1 MNKRRSLIITAVI
14 IAAGIIISVMLS
26 NQRDPVS
33 RRSKPAATERVSTI
47 SARNSDIRTT
57 VTISGPLTALD
68 RIDVYAEVSGI
79 LKPTAKR
86 FKPGNSFK
94 EGEHLIQID
103 DSVYRNN
110 LLAQKSNLLNQLTT
124 LLPDLSIDFPESAG
138 RWRLYLKEFDL
149 HKPLS
154 PLPEPS
160 SEKERYYIAS
170 HNIFNLFYTIKS
182 MESTLA
188 KYSITAPYDGVVI
201 SSEINPGTLV
211 RQGQKLGEFISTE
224 KYEMRGAA
232 DPDQIDLIKVGL
244 PAELTSYG
252 LQGKFTG
259 TISRINNVI
268 DKNTQTVAVYITASD
283 SRLRDGLYMTA
294 SIESKLLRDVSVIP
308 VKSLAG
314 KETVWVY
321 SDSTLKKS
329 KVEVI
334 AAKEEQVI
342 VRGLPDGT
350 RVVTQ
355 PPGKARVGMK
365 LIDNSEGRETEKGQ
379 NNKVKENRPGEENI
393 KRRSD
398 KN

>member
-33 RRSKPAATERVSTI
+33 RRSKPAAAERVSTV
-47 SARNSDIRTT
+47 SSRSSDIRTT

-79 LKPTAKR
+79 LKPTGKR

-94 EGEHLIQID
+94 EGETMIQID

-110 LLAQKSNLLNQLTT
+110 LLAQKSTLLNQLTT
-124 LLPDLSIDFPESAG
+124 LLPDLSIDFPESTG
-138 RWRLYLKEFDL
+138 RWRSYLKDFDL
-149 HKPLS
+149 HKPLP

-182 MESTLA
+182 MEFTLA
-188 KYSITAPYDGVVI
+188 KYSITAPYDGVVT
-201 SSEINPGTLV
+201 SSAINPGTLV

-232 DPDQIDLIKVGL
+232 DPGQIDLIAAGL

-252 LQGKFTG
+252 LRGKFKG

-268 DKNTQTVAVYITASD
+268 DKNTQTVAVYIRASD

-294 SIESKLLRDVSVIP
+294 SIESKLLRDVTVVP
-308 VKSLAG
+308 GKSLAG
-314 KETVWVY
+314 RDMVWVY
-321 SDSTLKKS
+321 SDSTLQKT
-329 KVEVI
+329 KVEVV
-334 AAKEEQVI
+334 AAEEEQVI

-365 LIDNSEGRETEKGQ
+365 VVDISEKPETENSK
-379 NNKVKENRPGEENI
+379 NNEVSKDRPS
-393 KRRSD
+393 KRE
-398 KN
+398 